1 MNNDPSQVQKKVF
14 KTHDL
19 SIAAFLLMRG
29 QVIIRADKSGYGGRY
44 VFEFDDQDGKCQIIS
59 MEFLTSECS
68 VYDGFIRTLR
78 GMIQNS

>member
-1 MNNDPSQVQKKVF
+1 MQTKIF
-14 KTHDL
+14 KIHDL

-29 QVIIRADKSGYGGRY
+29 RQIVRADKSGHGGRY
-44 VFEFDDQDGKCQIIS
+44 VFEFNDDDGQCQVIS
-59 MEFLTSECS
+59 MEFLSSECS